1 MRRRQQQ
8 QQQQQQD
15 QEEAP
20 SKEELRE
27 KLNEYTHFIE
37 HTLYPQLTIALSQRE
52 EVESEIKEYQE
63 LTNNL
68 TFFKNGKMKDVTM
81 VDLGHQ
87 LLYCQAKIT
96 DCDHVFVSVGMGFHV
111 EFTIDEA
118 IAFIKR
124 RISFL
129 NREKLPPRV
138 DKAREV
144 AGHVETTLEILESIG
159 VEIQNLDG
167 VSGR

>member
-1 MRRRQQQ
+1 MKSRQQE
-8 QQQQQQD
+8 
-15 QEEAP
+15 EEAP
-20 SKEELRE
+20 STAELRE
-27 KLNEYTHFIE
+27 KLNEYSHFIE
-37 HTLYPQLTIALSQRE
+37 HTLQPQLKIALSERE
-52 EVESEIKEYQE
+52 EVESEINEYQE
-63 LTNNL
+63 LMNNL
-68 TFFKNGKMKDVTM
+68 IFFKKGKMKDVTM

-129 NREKLPPRV
+129 NREKLPSRV

-167 VSGR
+167 V